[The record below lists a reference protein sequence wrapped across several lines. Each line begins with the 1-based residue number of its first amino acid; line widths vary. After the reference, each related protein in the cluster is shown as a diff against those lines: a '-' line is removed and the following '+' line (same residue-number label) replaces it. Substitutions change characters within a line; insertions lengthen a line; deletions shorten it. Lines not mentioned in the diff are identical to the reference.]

1 MDQCL
6 QQSWDQFR
14 LFAVQSPKDLKY
26 SIVDDVGSDP
36 VESFCAFIGACGE
49 SFTMLVLSVTADIQ
63 LYNGVE

>member
-36 VESFCAFIGACGE
+36 VESF
-49 SFTMLVLSVTADIQ
+49 
-63 LYNGVE
+63 